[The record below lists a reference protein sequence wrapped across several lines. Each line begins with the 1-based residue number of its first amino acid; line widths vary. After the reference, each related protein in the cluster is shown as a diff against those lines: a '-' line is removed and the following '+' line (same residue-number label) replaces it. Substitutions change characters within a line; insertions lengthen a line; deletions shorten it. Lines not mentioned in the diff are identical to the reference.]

1 MVSEISIHSISHT
14 QHCSCSSV
22 KAKNCIFRLLWNCSS
37 DFPKKKSLSR
47 KTMADAFLF
56 EVEKLQMFIIS
67 WQKKQLFAFSDLV
80 LEMREDKEKFVKFGK
95 FCFR

>member
-1 MVSEISIHSISHT
+1 
-14 QHCSCSSV
+14 
-22 KAKNCIFRLLWNCSS
+22 
-37 DFPKKKSLSR
+37 
-47 KTMADAFLF
+47 MADAFLF